1 MTERVTERMADGVI
15 ERRELPGWP
24 HGRAL
29 DVLASAD
36 ADRLKALGERLI
48 ASLDHIEV
56 LVSRTGLVMLP
67 MRDTAQ
73 GRAFH
78 LGEVLV
84 TEAHV
89 RAGVVEGYGMRRG
102 RDGEAA
108 MAMALVD
115 LAIASGVE
123 PEACAAFLAAEDE
136 TRRAEDEAA
145 MRRVEATRVAMETF

>member
-1 MTERVTERMADGVI
+1 MTDPLD

-24 HGRAL
+24 HARAL
-29 DVLASAD
+29 EVLARAD
-36 ADRLKALGERLI
+36 AERLKALGERLI
-48 ASLDHIEV
+48 ASLDRIEV
-56 LVSRTGLVMLP
+56 LVSRTGLVLLP

-84 TEAHV
+84 AEAHV
-89 RAGVVEGYGMRRG
+89 HAEGIEGYGMRRG
-102 RDGEAA
+102 RDTQAA

-115 LAIASGVE
+115 FAIASGVE
-123 PEACAAFLAAEDE
+123 AEACAVFLLDEDE
-136 TRRAEDEAA
+136 TQRAEDEDA